1 MDVNPT
7 PSARPAVGAE
17 QLRYAR
23 VLEIGVR
30 IGFVL
35 LVVAFLAYVAGILP
49 AHVALDRLPDLWTL
63 PAHEYAVQA
72 AVPRGWG
79 WVRLLHRGELLA
91 QGAIAVL
98 AGVSIA
104 CFAALV
110 PLYRAR
116 GDRLYLALAI
126 LEIVVLGLA
135 ASGLLTMGH

>member
-1 MDVNPT
+1 MAVNA
-7 PSARPAVGAE
+7 PSARPAVAPE

-35 LVVAFLAYVAGILP
+35 LVAAFVAYIAGILP

-63 PAHEYAVQA
+63 PAHEYTVQA

-79 WVRLLHRGELLA
+79 WVRLLHRGEWLA

-98 AGVSIA
+98 AGVSIV

-126 LEIVVLGLA
+126 LEIAVLGLA

>member
-1 MDVNPT
+1 VAVT
-7 PSARPAVGAE
+7 GPAAPPPLAPE

-35 LVVAFLAYVAGILP
+35 LVAAFVAYVAGILP
-49 AHVALDRLPDLWTL
+49 AHVALERLPDLWTL
-63 PAHEYAVQA
+63 PAHEYAVEA

-79 WVRLLHRGELLA
+79 WVRLLLRGEMLA

-98 AGVSIA
+98 AGVSIV

-116 GDRLYLALAI
+116 GDRLYLTLAI
-126 LEIVVLGLA
+126 VEILILGLA
-135 ASGLLTMGH
+135 ASGALTLRH